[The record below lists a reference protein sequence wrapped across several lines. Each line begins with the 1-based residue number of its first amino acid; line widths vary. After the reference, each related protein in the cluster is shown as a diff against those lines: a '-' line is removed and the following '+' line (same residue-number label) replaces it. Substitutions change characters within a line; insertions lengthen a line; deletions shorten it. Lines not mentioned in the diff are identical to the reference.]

1 MLCFCPGDV
10 DEFGS
15 SGCPAAQADFG
26 SAHVEGIGHR
36 SQRSLSSGS
45 VDRAGIHRD
54 DERTIM
60 AATHPGARCTRLD
73 SNGDSHLT
81 ILAECLAQ

>member
-26 SAHVEGIGHR
+26 STQVKGIGHCP
-36 SQRSLSSGS
+36 QRSLGCGP
-45 VDRAGIHRD
+45 VDRSGVHRN
-54 DERTIM
+54 DEGAVM